1 MPLTKYDNRSS
12 TTFVAGAGSIE
23 DHYFAGGLVR
33 ARLDYETVQVGDIG
47 ASFSVPNMPFWQ
59 VVSTDMQ
66 VWKSNKSQFTAIVG
80 LGHRTNLPYNKRPHA
95 SGPDESLIERTGTQ
109 RFAICLQRGLA
120 NPGYI
125 TFNPQLAL
133 PSLQQPTSTSNIFQ
147 RVPVIGTN
155 HWAVK
160 LNTVSTATGSHC
172 DASQPCVAIIDSG
185 TSMLGVPSTA
195 VAFIL
200 PVIRQ
205 IKEDCTN
212 LHQLQDLV
220 FDLGGHKF
228 VMPPSAYVLQFRANP
243 QEPRKCLPAF
253 TDFEMTSQHGS
264 VWILG
269 MPFLRHFYTVFDRA
283 EPSIYIAA
291 QGENCQPAATSS
303 QNIFVNK
310 TGFSLRSDEPTFADI
325 SEATLPSWATGA
337 KSMEI

>member
-1 MPLTKYDNRSS
+1 MFLALRLCLAAAANLRIRHPRNAPNPASPRIALVKNTSHIQPPMHRLTLQNYKGVQYTAPLMLNTQTLMAVYDTGSFEIMAMSNICSVCRVPMPLTKYDNRSS

-23 DHYFAGGLVR
+23 DHHFAGGLVR

-147 RVPVIGTN
+147 RVPV
-155 HWAVK
+155 
-160 LNTVSTATGSHC
+160 
-172 DASQPCVAIIDSG
+172 D
-185 TSMLGVPSTA
+185 
-195 VAFIL
+195 
-200 PVIRQ
+200 
-205 IKEDCTN
+205 
-212 LHQLQDLV
+212 
-220 FDLGGHKF
+220 
-228 VMPPSAYVLQFRANP
+228 
-243 QEPRKCLPAF
+243 
-253 TDFEMTSQHGS
+253 
-264 VWILG
+264 
-269 MPFLRHFYTVFDRA
+269 
-283 EPSIYIAA
+283 
-291 QGENCQPAATSS
+291 TSS
-303 QNIFVNK
+303 
-310 TGFSLRSDEPTFADI
+310 
-325 SEATLPSWATGA
+325 
-337 KSMEI
+337 